1 MRKFK
6 ISEIKTDKLK
16 VVLGGALPERTKTT
30 DSWTKELRYDRDS
43 NPDPDIKRD
52 LDLD

>member
-16 VVLGGALPERTKTT
+16 VVLGGELPERTKTT
-30 DSWTKELRYDRDS
+30 QGWTKELRHDRDS
-43 NPDPDIKRD
+43 NPDSDIKRD